1 MRGYVQSRSDL
12 PLPGGV
18 TIAQSA
24 LAGFIGFDF
33 ADLTHMGIA
42 AVRFTAGKQRRATK
56 CGTTSGIPA

>member
-18 TIAQSA
+18 TIERSA

-33 ADLTHMGIA
+33 AD
-42 AVRFTAGKQRRATK
+42 
-56 CGTTSGIPA
+56 